1 MWEAD
6 PEPNKPEKNFL
17 DSKEEMEMV
26 EVVMT
31 FEFKDYFC
39 KDKRIQSFRG
49 TCLCTVLCV
58 WAVNVYVLCYCSFV
72 LAFGDLDESYL
83 CFDFGCLKP

>member
-31 FEFKDYFC
+31 FEFKDYF
-39 KDKRIQSFRG
+39 
-49 TCLCTVLCV
+49 L
-58 WAVNVYVLCYCSFV
+58 
-72 LAFGDLDESYL
+72 
-83 CFDFGCLKP
+83 

>member
-49 TCLCTVLCV
+49 MCLCTVLCV
-58 WAVNVYVLCYCSFV
+58 GGSECLCFV
-72 LAFGDLDESYL
+72 LL
-83 CFDFGCLKP
+83 